1 MCCMEFCLNDQGNL
15 FKCVVWSS
23 IYMNMG
29 TYLKCVVWSSV
40 SMIMGTYLNV
50 LYGVLSQ

>member
-1 MCCMEFCLNDQGNL
+1 MCYMELCLNEQVNL
-15 FKCVVWSS
+15 FKR
-23 IYMNMG
+23 
-29 TYLKCVVWSSV
+29 VVWSSV